1 MGHLQPSKEAIKL
14 FQWLATLQDPAR
26 QPTIDLFQRHPF
38 TSHPLGGTAYG
49 PLQVG
54 FDTLDDS
61 PKAVYR
67 SLGSLLPGL
76 APVVG
81 TAACGKTRFLAYIAQ
96 MLLCKDPDQKIW
108 VIYPNNAAVD
118 DFPAKF
124 VSVCQKMGFRDEE
137 IATPLSAYAF
147 PSETEAG
154 LDAGL
159 SEQDPF
165 LSTFIIQSTIQDSS
179 GKRPARKN
187 FDKAS
192 MHVGVFEKYNASPND
207 YPKIKSMLVD
217 FDKGRRVSDLRMS
230 EAKTEIK
237 LLADNLAKQRIVC
250 ATASAARETKVRE
263 SFKPTAVFQDEN
275 GRARDMMM
283 MFASFPTS
291 KLYMLFW
298 RPEDLMEISLAAA
311 AQNKKSSYLSVLTS
325 IQHNNHADNHAG
337 HQGGEWGGAPSGTGT
352 TDDQVKW

>member
-26 QPTIDLFQRHPF
+26 QPTIDLFQLHPF
-38 TSHPLGGTAYG
+38 MSHPLGGTAYG
-49 PLQVG
+49 PLQ
-54 FDTLDDS
+54 
-61 PKAVYR
+61 
-67 SLGSLLPGL
+67 
-76 APVVG
+76 
-81 TAACGKTRFLAYIAQ
+81 
-96 MLLCKDPDQKIW
+96 MLLCKDPDQKIR

-165 LSTFIIQSTIQDSS
+165 LSTFVIQSTIKDSS

-187 FDKAS
+187 SDKAS
-192 MHVGVFEKYNASPND
+192 MHVAYLRN
-207 YPKIKSMLVD
+207 
-217 FDKGRRVSDLRMS
+217 FDKGRRVSDLRMRK
-230 EAKTEIK
+230 AKTEMK

-311 AQNKKSSYLSVLTS
+311 AQNKNSSYLSGLTS

-337 HQGGEWGGAPSGTGT
+337 HQGGEWGSAPSGTGT
-352 TDDQVKW
+352 TDDSVKW